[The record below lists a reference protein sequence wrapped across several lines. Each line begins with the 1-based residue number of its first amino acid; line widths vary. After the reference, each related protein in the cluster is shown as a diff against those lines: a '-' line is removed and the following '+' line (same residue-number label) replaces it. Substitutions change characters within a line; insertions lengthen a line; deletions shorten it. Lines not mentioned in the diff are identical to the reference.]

1 MKKLLYTLLALSI
14 IFSACEEEDTAP
26 ANTNNNGNNNN
37 NTGNNTNLQLG
48 DFHEGGIIF
57 WLDVGGSTGL
67 VVSYED
73 IGDPYW
79 SSLLHN
85 WSGSEHHE
93 DPGANSMLS
102 LVANSTG
109 FGSGMENTTEI
120 VNANLQIGIGSP
132 NNAADN
138 CYYST
143 FQGYTDWYLP
153 SKDELN
159 QLYLRKDIIESAA
172 GVVPFSE
179 CYWSS
184 SASDWVH
191 HFVDLDLGTSYWTVT
206 PWAQYFLS
214 TNQYQAGQAVK
225 KNSEEKLSVRPIR
238 VF

>member
-1 MKKLLYTLLALSI
+1 MKKLLYTLLAVSI

-26 ANTNNNGNNNN
+26 ANTNNNGNNN

-73 IGDPYW
+73 MNDTYGN
-79 SSLLHN
+79 SVLHN
-85 WSGSEHHE
+85 WCGPEHH
-93 DPGANSMLS
+93 DGGYNVWLND
-102 LVANSTG
+102 VANSTG

-120 VNANLQIGIGSP
+120 VNANLQSGSGSP
-132 NNAADN
+132 NNAAEI

-159 QLYLRKDIIESAA
+159 QIYLRKDIIESAS

-184 SASDWVH
+184 SASQWQYTSFYD
-191 HFVDLDLGTSYWTVT
+191 GTGYFTVR
-206 PWAQYFLS
+206 PWAQYFLF
-214 TNQYQAGQAVK
+214 TNQYQAGQAVNE
-225 KNSEEKLSVRPIR
+225 NSEELLSVRAIR
-238 VF
+238 AF